1 MSSILCI
8 ETSSR
13 NCSVSISEKKKL
25 LAFFEEIEEGYCH
38 NEKLHVLI
46 DRVIKK
52 CKYDFGMINAVA
64 VGLGPGSYT
73 GLRIGSAS
81 SKGISFSLDIPV
93 IGVGTHET
101 LLRGF
106 MRNQNKML
114 NFDIYFTVIDSRI
127 GEVYISKYDSLGNEK
142 IKPMACVVKEFP
154 FLRHIKNKR
163 VCFVGNGLQKIKDF
177 LGSQKNVRYYET
189 LPSSQYMNEIA
200 YDKFLKND
208 FIDSAYFEPLYMK
221 QFIPS

>member
-8 ETSSR
+8 ETSSK
-13 NCSVSISEKKKL
+13 NCSVSISEEKKL
-25 LAFFEEIEEGYCH
+25 LAFSEVIEEGYCH

-46 DRVIKK
+46 DKVMKS
-52 CKYDFGMINAVA
+52 CKYEISMIDAVA
-64 VGLGPGSYT
+64 TGMGPGSYT

-81 SKGISFSLDIPV
+81 VKGISFSLNIPV
-93 IGVGTHET
+93 IGIGTHET

-106 MRNQNKML
+106 VKKKNKML
-114 NFDIYFTVIDSRI
+114 NFDTYFTIIDSRV

-142 IKPMACVVKEFP
+142 IKPMACIVKEFP
-154 FLRHIKNKR
+154 FFKLIKDQR
-163 VCFVGNGLQKIKDF
+163 VCFIGSGLQKIQDV
-177 LGSQKNVRYYET
+177 LGSQKNVRYFEM
-189 LPSSQYMNEIA
+189 LPSSQYMNDIA

-208 FIDSAYFEPLYMK
+208 FIDRAYFEPLYIK

>member
-46 DRVIKK
+46 DRAIKK
-52 CKYDFGMINAVA
+52 CKYDFGMLDAVA

-101 LLRGF
+101 LLSGF
-106 MRNQNKML
+106 MKNQNKIL
-114 NFDIYFTVIDSRI
+114 NFDIYFTVIDSRV

-142 IKPMACVVKEFP
+142 IIPMACVVKEFP
-154 FLRHIKNKR
+154 FLRYIKDKR

-177 LGSQKNVRYYET
+177 LGSQKNVRYYEM

-208 FIDSAYFEPLYMK
+208 FIDPAYFEPLYMK